1 MARRDGPARAH
12 RDRLIRL
19 LSRGPKRPTD
29 LSFGAWMRTFGRTFS
44 EFIRDDL
51 TDRAAALTYYGILSI
66 FPGLLVLVAGV
77 GLLGRSTT
85 RNVIENI
92 RDLTPGLAR
101 SIIEDGIDNLQR
113 SQSTAGVLA
122 IVGLVVAFWSASG
135 YIGAFMRAANAIYDV
150 PEGRPIWKTLPIQIA
165 VTVLTGVFLAVT
177 SLAVFLTGRVA
188 EVVGRLL
195 GLEEG
200 FVRAWDYAKWPV
212 LVIVVGLLLAV
223 LYWAAPNARQGG
235 FRWITPGSL
244 LAVFVWVAVSGGF
257 AFYISQFDSYNK
269 TYGTLGGVIIF
280 LVWLWL
286 TNVAVLLGA
295 EFDAELARARAIA
308 SGLAPHAE
316 PYVPMRDVP
325 RDGGRRNDDPLSHE
339 ASASPEEARLRAA
352 ETGHRTGDQAGDE
365 VAPSVP

>member
-12 RDRLIRL
+12 RERLIRL
-19 LSRGPKRPTD
+19 LSRGPKRPTE
-29 LSFGAWMRTFGRTFS
+29 LSFGAWMRTFGRTIS

-51 TDRAAALTYYGILSI
+51 TDRAAALTYYGILAI

-77 GLLGRSTT
+77 GLLGRSATDS
-85 RNVIENI
+85 VVENI

-101 SIIEDGIDNLQR
+101 SIIADGIDNLQR
-113 SQSTAGVLA
+113 NQGTAGVLA
-122 IVGLVVAFWSASG
+122 VVGLVVAFWSASG
-135 YIGAFMRAANAIYDV
+135 YVGAFMRAANAIYDV

-165 VTVLTGVFLAVT
+165 VTALTGVFLAIT
-177 SLAVFLTGRVA
+177 SLAVFFTGRVA
-188 EVVGRLL
+188 EIAGRLI

-200 FVRAWDYAKWPV
+200 FVRAWDYVKWPV
-212 LVIVVGLLLAV
+212 LVVLVGLLLAV

-235 FRWITPGSL
+235 FRWITPGSVI
-244 LAVFVWVAVSGGF
+244 AVLVWVAGSAGF
-257 AFYISQFDSYNK
+257 AFYISRFNSYNK

-280 LVWLWL
+280 LIWLWL

-308 SGLAPHAE
+308 AGLAPHAE

-325 RDGGRRNDDPLSHE
+325 RDGGRQNDDALSRE
-339 ASASPEEARLRAA
+339 APASPEEAKQRASD
-352 ETGHRTGDQAGDE
+352 EAGDE